1 MESPARIRMACSQL
15 VCWTMTGLIVALP
28 TIGWGQGTGAPLRRP
43 IVSGVQPAGDDAR
56 MARPA
61 PQNAA
66 PQAAGGGN
74 VLPVGWEQLRPCDAS
89 PDLQAILNAWEA
101 ESGKI
106 QTLAGMHERYVY
118 NITFETATVASGK
131 FFYAAPD
138 RGRIDLE
145 GVPPAKMNFG
155 AAGPKIGAS
164 GKPFKYSA
172 DRNEIWVCTGKEV
185 VTAVELDKTFQAFPL
200 PPDMQGK
207 NIINGPLPFL
217 FGMKADEAR
226 RRFDMKLLKD
236 APTQAMILAIPRT
249 QLDSANFGEATIIL
263 DKQNYLPFAVKL
275 VDTARTTETVFKF
288 VPDKMA
294 VNSPNFWGFF
304 ARFGIKND
312 PFQPEFHKQGY
323 RQVQQRVVEQAS
335 GEARK

>member
-1 MESPARIRMACSQL
+1 MACSQL
-15 VCWTMTGLIVALP
+15 VCWTVTGLIVGLP
-28 TIGWGQGTGAPLRRP
+28 TIGWGQGTGVPLRRP
-43 IVSGVQPAGDDAR
+43 IAAGVQPAGGDAR
-56 MARPA
+56 LARPA

-66 PQAAGGGN
+66 PQGAAGDGGK
-74 VLPVGWEQLRPCDAS
+74 VLPVGWQQLQPCDAS
-89 PDLQAILNAWEA
+89 PRLQAILDAWEA

-106 QTLAGMHERYVY
+106 QTLAGEHERYVY

-145 GVPPAKMNFG
+145 GVPPGKIDFG
-155 AAGPKIGAS
+155 PTGPKKGAS
-164 GKPFKYSA
+164 GVPFTYKA

-226 RRFDMKLLKD
+226 RRFDLQLVNED
-236 APTQAMILAIPRT
+236 ANYATIRAIPRT
-249 QLDSANFGEATIIL
+249 QLDSQNYGKATIML
-263 DKQNYLPFAVKL
+263 DKSRYLPFAVQL
-275 VDTARTTETVFKF
+275 IDLAGTTETVFKF
-288 VPDKMA
+288 VPNKMA
-294 VNSPNFWGFF
+294 VNSPSFWGFF
-304 ARFGIKND
+304 VRFGIKND

-335 GEARK
+335 GEVRK

>member
-1 MESPARIRMACSQL
+1 MACSQL
-15 VCWTMTGLIVALP
+15 VCWTVTGLIVALP
-28 TIGWGQGTGAPLRRP
+28 TVGWGQGTGGPLRRP
-43 IVSGVQPAGDDAR
+43 ITAGVQPAGGEMR
-56 MARPA
+56 LARPA

-66 PQAAGGGN
+66 PQAAADDGGN
-74 VLPVGWEQLRPCDAS
+74 VLPVSWQQLQPCDAS
-89 PDLQAILNAWEA
+89 PALQAILNAWEA

-106 QTLAGMHERYVY
+106 QTLAGVHERYVY
-118 NITFETATVASGK
+118 NITFQTATVASGK

-145 GVPPAKMNFG
+145 GVAPGKMNFG
-155 AAGPKIGAS
+155 AAGKKMGAN
-164 GKPFKYSA
+164 GMPFTYKA

-226 RRFDMKLLKD
+226 RRFDLKLLKD
-236 APTQAMILAIPRT
+236 APTQAIIRAIPRT
-249 QLDSANFGEATIIL
+249 QLDSQNFGQATIIL
-263 DKQNYLPFAVKL
+263 DKQQYLPFAVQL
-275 VDTARTTETVFKF
+275 IDTAGTTETVFKF

-304 ARFGIKND
+304 GRFGIKND

>member
-1 MESPARIRMACSQL
+1 
-15 VCWTMTGLIVALP
+15 
-28 TIGWGQGTGAPLRRP
+28 
-43 IVSGVQPAGDDAR
+43 
-56 MARPA
+56 
-61 PQNAA
+61 
-66 PQAAGGGN
+66 
-74 VLPVGWEQLRPCDAS
+74 
-89 PDLQAILNAWEA
+89 LQAVLDAWET

-106 QTLAGMHERYVY
+106 QTLAGVHERYVY

-145 GVPPAKMNFG
+145 GVDPEKMNFG
-155 AAGPKIGAS
+155 AAGMKKGAA
-164 GKPFKYSA
+164 GAPFTYKA

-185 VTAVELDKTFQAFPL
+185 VTAVELDKTYQAFPL

-226 RRFDMKLLKD
+226 RRFELKLLNDDPSK
-236 APTQAMILAIPRT
+236 AIIRAIPRT
-249 QLDSANFGEATIIL
+249 QLDSQNFGQATIIL
-263 DKQNYLPFAVKL
+263 DKQKYLPFAVQL
-275 VDTARTTETVFKF
+275 IDTAGTTETVFKF

-304 ARFGIKND
+304 GRFGIKND

-335 GEARK
+335 GEVRK